1 MERKLTILVIL
12 FFSLTLVSC
21 LTVTSP
27 LFGLSTVLGSSVLGS
42 SVLGSSVLGSSVL
55 GSSVLATTI
64 VEAYSAAVVASQIW
78 ISVTAIGTL
87 IYLELSD
94 PLYGNI
100 RSTLQELRRSWLSV
114 SALLVVLFFIIAA
127 LKVWNVIA

>member
-42 SVLGSSVLGSSVL
+42 SVLGSSVMST
-55 GSSVLATTI
+55 TTI
-64 VEAYSAAVVASQIW
+64 IEAYNVAIATSQIHL
-78 ISVTAIGTL
+78 SLVVIGL
-87 IYLELSD
+87 LMYLEMSNPDYTRTKGFISD
-94 PLYGNI
+94 
-100 RSTLQELRRSWLSV
+100 LRKSWVSV
-114 SALLVVLFFIIAA
+114 SALLVILFFIIVA
-127 LKVWNVIA
+127 LKVWGLIA

>member
-1 MERKLTILVIL
+1 
-12 FFSLTLVSC
+12 
-21 LTVTSP
+21 
-27 LFGLSTVLGSSVLGS
+27 LFGLSTVLGSSVLGSSVLGSSVLGSSVLGSSVLGS

-64 VEAYSAAVVASQIW
+64 VEAYSAGVVASQIW
-78 ISVTAIGTL
+78 ISVAAIGTL

-100 RSTLQELRRSWLSV
+100 RSMLQELRRSWLPV
-114 SALLVVLFFIIAA
+114 SALLVVLFFIIVA